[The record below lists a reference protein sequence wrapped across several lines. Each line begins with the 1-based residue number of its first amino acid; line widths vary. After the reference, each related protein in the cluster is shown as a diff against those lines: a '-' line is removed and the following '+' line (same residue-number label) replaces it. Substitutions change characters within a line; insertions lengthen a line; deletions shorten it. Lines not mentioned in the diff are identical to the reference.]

1 MPAPDSR
8 LPTPDSVLLAIDTSG
23 QAGSIALV
31 REGLLLTEKQL
42 AQSGRRHAR
51 TLVAEMSAIFA
62 DSGMASAECSSVAVS
77 VGPGSFTGLRVGVDC
92 AKMFAYATG
101 CQLAAVDTFEAIAQ
115 GLPDEATEAAV
126 IDLAQR
132 GELFVGRFRREG
144 AAWIRQNPISI
155 EPAEAWAANRP
166 GDLRVVGPGLAR
178 LRGSLFAEEA
188 CFPPEYDTPQARHV
202 ATIGARQI
210 AAGQTVDC
218 WSLEPFYLR
227 RSAAEEKAGV
237 KVV

>member
-1 MPAPDSR
+1 MTKDHS
-8 LPTPDSVLLAIDTSG
+8 SLLAIDTSG

-31 REGLLLTEKQL
+31 RDGVLLAEKQL

-51 TLVAEMSAIFA
+51 TLVAELSAIFTEC
-62 DSGMASAECSSVAVS
+62 GMAPAECSAVAVS
-77 VGPGSFTGLRVGVDC
+77 VGPGSFTGLRVGVVC
-92 AKMFAYATG
+92 AKTFVYATG
-101 CQLAAVDTFEAIAQ
+101 CQLTAVDTFEAIAQ
-115 GLPDEATEAAV
+115 GLPEDATEAAV

-132 GELFVGRFRREG
+132 GELFVGRYRREG
-144 AAWIRQNPISI
+144 ASWKLEGPISI
-155 EPAEAWAANRP
+155 EAADAWAANRP
-166 GDLRVVGPGLAR
+166 ESLRVVGPGQTR
-178 LRGSLFAEEA
+178 LRGSLFAAEA
-188 CFPPEYDTPQARHV
+188 CFPVECDIPQARHV

>member
-1 MPAPDSR
+1 MTNDES
-8 LPTPDSVLLAIDTSG
+8 LLAIDTSG
-23 QAGSIALV
+23 QAGSIALLRDGV
-31 REGLLLTEKQL
+31 LLAEKQL

-51 TLVAEMSAIFA
+51 TLVAEMAAIFSES
-62 DSGMASAECSSVAVS
+62 DMAPAECSAVAVS
-77 VGPGSFTGLRVGVDC
+77 VGPGSFTGLRVGVVC
-92 AKMFAYATG
+92 AKTFAYATG
-101 CQLAAVDTFEAIAQ
+101 CQLTAVDTFEAIAQ

-132 GELFVGRFRREG
+132 GELFVGHYRREG
-144 AAWIRQNPISI
+144 VAWQLQGSITI

-178 LRGSLFAEEA
+178 LRGSQFAEEA
-188 CFPPEYDTPQARHV
+188 CFPSEFDIPQARQI

-210 AAGQTVDC
+210 AAGQTVDY

>member
-1 MPAPDSR
+1 MTKDHS
-8 LPTPDSVLLAIDTSG
+8 SLLAIDTSG

-31 REGLLLTEKQL
+31 RDGVLLAEKQL

-51 TLVAEMSAIFA
+51 TLVAEMAAIFSE
-62 DSGMASAECSSVAVS
+62 SGMAPAECSAVAVS
-77 VGPGSFTGLRVGVDC
+77 VGPGSFTGLRVGVVC
-92 AKMFAYATG
+92 AKTFAYATE
-101 CQLAAVDTFEAIAQ
+101 CQLTAVDTFEAIAQ
-115 GLPDEATEAAV
+115 GLPEDATEAAV

-132 GELFVGRFRREG
+132 GELFVGRYRREG
-144 AAWIRQNPISI
+144 VTWKLEGPISI
-155 EPAEAWAANRP
+155 EPADAWAANRP
-166 GDLRVVGPGLAR
+166 ESLRVVGPGLSR
-178 LRGSLFAEEA
+178 LRGSQFAEEA
-188 CFPPEYDTPQARHV
+188 CFRAEFDIPQARHV